1 MDVGAVRSR
10 RRRGA
15 MSAADD
21 RAMAR
26 SSHVIFC
33 ICNYYQLKKLAN
45 SKTRSLLGF
54 SVLRCRDG
62 GTARG
67 QNASSTGVMPKMR
80 AGTFFKNPFGA
91 ISNAFSLNKLKDR
104 IKALEEDKK
113 RLERELRFA
122 SSFEDVDE
130 RLKAMDHAARGCYDA
145 LTSVLGKLNELP
157 RFDEGSSDVGDEDEM
172 FCVLLEDV
180 CRRREEEDED
190 DRESRIRALL
200 ESYRDRVSRRADAR
214 HTRGASPFS
223 HRLYRFVDRQLSELS
238 AFRDDLRKETR
249 MQFENTDELKR
260 VNQRIREAEEKLSAV
275 RQKQF
280 G

>member
-1 MDVGAVRSR
+1 
-10 RRRGA
+10 
-15 MSAADD
+15 
-21 RAMAR
+21 
-26 SSHVIFC
+26 
-33 ICNYYQLKKLAN
+33 
-45 SKTRSLLGF
+45 
-54 SVLRCRDG
+54 
-62 GTARG
+62 
-67 QNASSTGVMPKMR
+67 MPKMR

-91 ISNAFSLNKLKDR
+91 ISNAFSLNNLKDR

-113 RLERELRFA
+113 RLERELQFA
-122 SSFEDVDE
+122 SSFEDVNE
-130 RLKAMDHAARGCYDA
+130 RLTAMDHAARGCYDA
-145 LTSVLGKLNELP
+145 LTSVLGKLNQLP
-157 RFDEGSSDVGDEDEM
+157 RVDEGSSDVDDDDEM
-172 FCVLLEDV
+172 VCSLLEDV
-180 CRRREEEDED
+180 CLRREDEEEEED

-200 ESYRDRVSRRADAR
+200 ESYRDRISRRADAR
-214 HTRGASPFS
+214 HTRAASPFS

>member
-1 MDVGAVRSR
+1 LSD
-10 RRRGA
+10 
-15 MSAADD
+15 
-21 RAMAR
+21 
-26 SSHVIFC
+26 
-33 ICNYYQLKKLAN
+33 
-45 SKTRSLLGF
+45 
-54 SVLRCRDG
+54 LRCRDG
-62 GTARG
+62 GMNRARAERVVDG
-67 QNASSTGVMPKMR
+67 PGIMPKMR

-91 ISNAFSLNKLKDR
+91 ISNAFSLNNLKDR

-113 RLERELRFA
+113 RLERELQFA
-122 SSFEDVDE
+122 SSFEDVNE
-130 RLKAMDHAARGCYDA
+130 RLTAMDHAARGCYDA
-145 LTSVLGKLNELP
+145 LTSVLGKLNQLP
-157 RFDEGSSDVGDEDEM
+157 RVDEGSSDVDDDDEM
-172 FCVLLEDV
+172 VCSLLEDV
-180 CRRREEEDED
+180 CLRREDEEEEED

-200 ESYRDRVSRRADAR
+200 ESYRDRISRRADAR
-214 HTRGASPFS
+214 HTRAASPFS